1 MLRISAFAAAL
12 VMGIYVGIAAEDTVM
27 ESWEQKGTYRNGY
40 ILNFVLSI
48 RDSFVAEPD
57 GYSKDVVKEIS
68 KEYPALENKGSEDD
82 PTIIVIMNESFA
94 DLSVISHYGFETT
107 EEVTPFFDSMD
118 TNVIKGYALSS
129 VFGAKTPDSEWEFLT
144 GNSMAFLPS
153 GSVPYQQYMSK
164 KPYSLVSTLKE
175 RGYSCISMPVS
186 YTHLNRR
193 SDWKRKQSCSF
204 I

>member
-57 GYSKDVVKEIS
+57 GYSKDVVEEIS

-107 EEVTPFFDSMD
+107 EEVTPFSIPWTPMSLRDMHCL
-118 TNVIKGYALSS
+118 LSL
-129 VFGAKTPDSEWEFLT
+129 VQRHRI
-144 GNSMAFLPS
+144 PS
-153 GSVPYQQYMSK
+153 G
-164 KPYSLVSTLKE
+164 
-175 RGYSCISMPVS
+175 
-186 YTHLNRR
+186 N
-193 SDWKRKQSCSF
+193 F
-204 I
+204 